1 MNFIAKQEMLRQ
13 LYVFFGVILIKKFV
27 NSGAN
32 LNKKKKKIKI
42 HFHWNILMIIPQ
54 DLNFLIRLKD
64 GTSHYF
70 KSEILIKN
78 YRFNKYQRLFK
89 ILKKINQKT
98 QLVQKQRLYSK
109 VISFKNQIRH
119 VEIFVIKLYKHKK
132 IFKSVIIFKLEIQ
145 RQNIIYGSYC
155 PRWK

>member
-1 MNFIAKQEMLRQ
+1 MNFIVRQEMLRQ
-13 LYVFFGVILIKKFV
+13 LYVFFGVILIIKFV
-27 NSGAN
+27 KNGV
-32 LNKKKKKIKI
+32 NKNRKRQKIKI
-42 HFHWNILMIIPQ
+42 HFLQSILMIIVQ
-54 DLNFLIRLKD
+54 DLNFLIQLKD

-78 YRFNKYQRLFK
+78 CHFNKYQKLYK

-109 VISFKNQIRH
+109 VILFKNQKRH

-132 IFKSVIIFKLEIQ
+132 IFKWVIIFKLEI
-145 RQNIIYGSYC
+145 
-155 PRWK
+155 